1 MTAPEPDAIVWRT
14 SSYSAESG
22 GCVEGRIHAGVR
34 PGARLQGPRRPRA
47 GCPHP
52 GLANVP
58 HHPYPLTTALQ
69 RRTEIENI
77 RDANADRSA
86 SSFWP
91 APLPL
96 ESCWTRRRRR

>member
-1 MTAPEPDAIVWRT
+1 MRDREPTIR
-14 SSYSAESG
+14 SRELG
-22 GCVEGRIHAGVR
+22 E
-34 PGARLQGPRRPRA
+34 
-47 GCPHP
+47 
-52 GLANVP
+52 
-58 HHPYPLTTALQ
+58 PLTTALQ

-96 ESCWTRRRRR
+96 ESCWTRRRRCATAPCPSSCAAYFLFAFLAFLLFFAMAPPSHQVNQ

>member
-1 MTAPEPDAIVWRT
+1 MRDREPTIR
-14 SSYSAESG
+14 SRELG
-22 GCVEGRIHAGVR
+22 E
-34 PGARLQGPRRPRA
+34 
-47 GCPHP
+47 
-52 GLANVP
+52 
-58 HHPYPLTTALQ
+58 PLTTALQ

-96 ESCWTRRRRR
+96 ESCWTRRRRRCATAPRPSSCAAYFLFAFLAFLLFFAMAPPSHQVNQ